1 MVNVDKIKALAQEK
15 GIKLGYLARQIN
27 VPHTYF
33 ADIKNKNRDI
43 PDERLSVIAKE
54 LSTTVAYLRDETDV
68 KDIENK
74 QFDTEHPNIER
85 HFMRSSQELAI
96 IIKRIAKEQNITIGK
111 MLSDCQ
117 LSVNTLSSMQS
128 GGYYPRIEAIVKI
141 ADYLDVSVDY
151 LLGRDSNDT
160 QNGKSSNEESDKK
173 SAAIEL
179 TENESNLLTAYR
191 QLNAEGKTR
200 AEHSIFDLAS
210 NELYQLPQFRAEIV
224 RQIPEDYDEETSA
237 FAYLPVAAFHG
248 GISYVKLTK
257 IQLARANEI
266 HGMTPREN
274 PMIEKYRKK
283 NRKP

>member
-1 MVNVDKIKALAQEK
+1 MFEIFNSLIQSKGLSAYRVAKDLGFSPVLFSDWKSGKSKPKYDKLQ
-15 GIKLGYLARQIN
+15 
-27 VPHTYF
+27 
-33 ADIKNKNRDI
+33 
-43 PDERLSVIAKE
+43 
-54 LSTTVAYLRDETDV
+54 
-68 KDIENK
+68 
-74 QFDTEHPNIER
+74 
-85 HFMRSSQELAI
+85 
-96 IIKRIAKEQNITIGK
+96 
-111 MLSDCQ
+111 
-117 LSVNTLSSMQS
+117 
-128 GGYYPRIEAIVKI
+128 KI
-141 ADYLDVSVDY
+141 ADYLGVSVDY

-160 QNGKSSNEESDKK
+160 QSGKSPNEESDKK

>member
-1 MVNVDKIKALAQEK
+1 MFEIFNSLIQSKGLSAYRVAKDLGFSPVLFSDWKSGKSKPKYDKLQ
-15 GIKLGYLARQIN
+15 
-27 VPHTYF
+27 
-33 ADIKNKNRDI
+33 
-43 PDERLSVIAKE
+43 
-54 LSTTVAYLRDETDV
+54 
-68 KDIENK
+68 
-74 QFDTEHPNIER
+74 
-85 HFMRSSQELAI
+85 
-96 IIKRIAKEQNITIGK
+96 
-111 MLSDCQ
+111 
-117 LSVNTLSSMQS
+117 
-128 GGYYPRIEAIVKI
+128 KI
-141 ADYLDVSVDY
+141 ADYLGVSVDY

-160 QNGKSSNEESDKK
+160 QSGKSSNEESDKK
-173 SAAIEL
+173 SASAAIEL

>member
-1 MVNVDKIKALAQEK
+1 M
-15 GIKLGYLARQIN
+15 
-27 VPHTYF
+27 
-33 ADIKNKNRDI
+33 
-43 PDERLSVIAKE
+43 
-54 LSTTVAYLRDETDV
+54 
-68 KDIENK
+68 
-74 QFDTEHPNIER
+74 
-85 HFMRSSQELAI
+85 
-96 IIKRIAKEQNITIGK
+96 
-111 MLSDCQ
+111 
-117 LSVNTLSSMQS
+117 
-128 GGYYPRIEAIVKI
+128 
-141 ADYLDVSVDY
+141 
-151 LLGRDSNDT
+151 LGRDSNDT
-160 QNGKSSNEESDKK
+160 QSGKSSNEESDKK
-173 SAAIEL
+173 SASAAIEL

>member
-1 MVNVDKIKALAQEK
+1 MFEIFNSLIQSKGLSAYRVAKDLGFSPVLFSDWKSGKSKPKYDKLQ
-15 GIKLGYLARQIN
+15 
-27 VPHTYF
+27 
-33 ADIKNKNRDI
+33 
-43 PDERLSVIAKE
+43 
-54 LSTTVAYLRDETDV
+54 
-68 KDIENK
+68 
-74 QFDTEHPNIER
+74 
-85 HFMRSSQELAI
+85 
-96 IIKRIAKEQNITIGK
+96 
-111 MLSDCQ
+111 
-117 LSVNTLSSMQS
+117 
-128 GGYYPRIEAIVKI
+128 KI
-141 ADYLDVSVDY
+141 ADYLGVSVDY

-160 QNGKSSNEESDKK
+160 QSGKSPNEESDKK

-179 TENESNLLTAYR
+179 TENENNLLTAYR